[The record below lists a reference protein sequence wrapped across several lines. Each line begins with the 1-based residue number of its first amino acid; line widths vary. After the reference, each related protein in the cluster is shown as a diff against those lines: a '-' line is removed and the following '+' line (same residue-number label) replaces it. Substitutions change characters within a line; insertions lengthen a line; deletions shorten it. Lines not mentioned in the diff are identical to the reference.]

1 MADDETISRR
11 TALKVLAIG
20 VGAAAVPNVVGQHPH
35 PHTGVEMVNDAP
47 VVAPSQ
53 PRFFTAAE
61 MTSIAA
67 ISDLIIPADE
77 RSPGAKDAGLPEFI
91 DLMVNES
98 TLETKSL
105 WRNGLA
111 AVDKLS
117 QKQFGKIFG
126 ELSSADQISLL
137 KLISRN
143 EYQARKLEERFFIAI
158 KGLTVD
164 GYYTS
169 EIGIH
174 KELQYKGNAYLK
186 DFIGCT
192 HPEHT
197 S

>member
-11 TALKVLAIG
+11 TALRVLAVG

-47 VVAPSQ
+47 IVAAPQ
-53 PRFFTAAE
+53 PRFFTAPE
-61 MTSIAA
+61 MTTITA

-77 RSPGAKDAGLPEFI
+77 RSPGAKDAGVPEFI

-117 QKQFGKIFG
+117 QKQFGKIF
-126 ELSSADQISLL
+126 
-137 KLISRN
+137 
-143 EYQARKLEERFFIAI
+143 
-158 KGLTVD
+158 
-164 GYYTS
+164 
-169 EIGIH
+169 
-174 KELQYKGNAYLK
+174 
-186 DFIGCT
+186 
-192 HPEHT
+192 
-197 S
+197 